1 MIYVLSKLL
10 VKVPMILMLIILIYE
25 LATMWRGRGES
36 LAKSFVKA
44 ALSGFATVIL
54 LQAAGTGIL
63 VFITGMVSSETG
75 TFVEAM
81 LGENIYNIL
90 IYLVFIGWKLYAG
103 RKTRQRF
110 VYISLISCL
119 FAVGQ
124 IIFYY
129 YLFLSNPTGLN
140 DKVIGIATICSLVVL
155 FVHGAMLELME
166 RIVENQK
173 RQNVE
178 EKKLLEKKYQYDYY
192 LLAEEQKLAVE
203 KINEDMKKQLQAVQS
218 LMESEEEEK
227 KREAEKILGELEN
240 EINHLG
246 RVYYCDD
253 AVLNTILS
261 LKQEKARK
269 LGIEMEIRVESI
281 VKTIAEDID
290 LCSVVTNLLDN
301 AIEAAEKIPNAETE
315 TQTVPEKK
323 IAVRVA
329 QRGGYL
335 MLKVENPIVQATKK
349 NKKGRFISSK
359 KEGNRTKEHGRGL
372 RIVETNVEKYGGYLD
387 FKETEEKVIVTAFIK
402 GQEEEN
408 SISG

>member
-44 ALSGFATVIL
+44 ALSGFAAVIL
-54 LQAAGTGIL
+54 LQAIGTGIL
-63 VFITGMVSSETG
+63 AFITGMVSSEVG
-75 TFVEAM
+75 TFVDVM

-110 VYISLISCL
+110 VYISLISCF

-203 KINEDMKKQLQAVQS
+203 KINEDMKKQLQAVQN

-227 KREAEKILGELEN
+227 KQEAEKILGELEE

-269 LGIEMEIRVESI
+269 LGIEMF
-281 VKTIAEDID
+281 
-290 LCSVVTNLLDN
+290 
-301 AIEAAEKIPNAETE
+301 
-315 TQTVPEKK
+315 
-323 IAVRVA
+323 AVCFFADV
-329 QRGGYL
+329 
-335 MLKVENPIVQATKK
+335 
-349 NKKGRFISSK
+349 
-359 KEGNRTKEHGRGL
+359 
-372 RIVETNVEKYGGYLD
+372 D
-387 FKETEEKVIVTAFIK
+387 FLFCGELYF
-402 GQEEEN
+402 
-408 SISG
+408 

>member
-1 MIYVLSKLL
+1 MIYTLSKILAKIPL
-10 VKVPMILMLIILIYE
+10 ILMLIILIYE
-25 LATMWRGRGES
+25 VSTKQRKEGDS
-36 LAKSFVKA
+36 LLKAFCKA
-44 ALSGFATVIL
+44 ALYGLVTVIA
-54 LQAAGTGIL
+54 LQVVGTGIL
-63 VFITGMVSSETG
+63 KMIRGMVSSEVSQ
-75 TFVEAM
+75 FVDAM

-90 IYLVFIGWKLYAG
+90 IYIIFIGRKLYTG

-140 DKVIGIATICSLVVL
+140 NKIIGIATICSLVVL

-166 RIVENQK
+166 RITENQK

-192 LLAEEQKLAVE
+192 LLAEEQTAAVK
-203 KINEDMKKQLQAVQS
+203 KINEDMKNQLQAVQS

-227 KREAEKILGELEN
+227 KREAEKILDELEE

-246 RVYYCDD
+246 RVFYCDD

-269 LGIEMEIRVESI
+269 LGIEMEIHVESVI
-281 VKTIAEDID
+281 KTVAEDID
-290 LCSVVTNLLDN
+290 LCSIATNLLDN
-301 AIEAAEKIPNAETE
+301 AIEATEKLTE
-315 TQTVPEKK
+315 NSTEEKEGLEKK
-323 IAVRVA
+323 IVVRVA

-335 MLKVENPIVQATKK
+335 MLKVENPTVQATKK
-349 NKKGRFISSK
+349 NKKGRYISSK
-359 KEGNRTKEHGRGL
+359 KDGKKTKEHGRGL
-372 RIVETNVEKYGGYLD
+372 RIVQTLAEKCDGYLNFD
-387 FKETEEKVIVTAFIK
+387 EKEDKVTVTAFVK
-402 GQEEEN
+402 GLDDVM
-408 SISG
+408 

>member
-44 ALSGFATVIL
+44 ALSGFAAVIL
-54 LQAAGTGIL
+54 LQAIGTGIL
-63 VFITGMVSSETG
+63 AFITGMVSSEVG
-75 TFVEAM
+75 TFVDVM

-110 VYISLISCL
+110 VYISLISCF

-203 KINEDMKKQLQAVQS
+203 KINEDMKKQLQAVQN

-227 KREAEKILGELEN
+227 KQEAEKILGELEE

-269 LGIEMEIRVESI
+269 LGIEMEIQVKSI
-281 VKTIAEDID
+281 LKTVAEDTD
-290 LCSVVTNLLDN
+290 LCSILTNLLDN
-301 AIEAAEKIPNAETE
+301 AIEATEKISDSFENEAEE
-315 TQTVPEKK
+315 NKKIEKK
-323 IAVRVA
+323 ILVLVA

-335 MLKVENPIVQATKK
+335 MLQVENPIVQATKK
-349 NKKGRFISSK
+349 NKKGRYISSK

-402 GQEEEN
+402 GQEE
-408 SISG
+408 